1 MTTQNNLRLIKLLK
15 NEKKMK
21 KFIYLFIFLFG
32 IQSFAQGVLWQED
45 FDGNT
50 IPSDWTTWGGEGAS
64 EWTFGTGNF
73 PWSDATDWNFD
84 NNAAIFSDYSA
95 DETSHNV
102 AILARTEAGLDA
114 SNFTNLK
121 LEFYGSLRT
130 SGTYGNG
137 ELIVLV
143 LDNNSNAWLHMATYT
158 SDMITADV
166 VLNLE
171 SYMNSHPGIDRS
183 DLRVGFKYDDL
194 DHGITYG
201 AGVAWVR
208 ITGNP
213 LNDTC
218 SNATIVP
225 IPEEQYTW
233 VQNQKILGAYN
244 NNGGVNSCNSGTYD
258 GIWYTFT
265 PTHSWEM
272 EIYVGFLTNSFVE
285 VYSGSCNSLSCVT
298 VSRQDGG
305 NSASYFFDVTAGTQ
319 YWVNL
324 GESYYSQNDYNTE
337 PYTNFFGVIFKY
349 KHPSNDDRWSA
360 YSISNFPYSNT
371 QSIDATTN
379 NDDTTTNGFVTV
391 CAPGMNDGVWYS
403 FYAPA
408 TGEINIDAIASQVDL
423 EIGLYELTDPSE
435 YLDFTNYSCTGSADS
450 HGLGTSEH
458 LTAQVTA
465 GKRYMI
471 NLGDYSST
479 TNHIEEG
486 NLTVDVYYTEPAN
499 NDCSQA
505 EELTLNQT
513 IQGTTAGADI
523 SITTCGNT
531 SNNYGVWYH
540 FTSTYGGV
548 VSIDVN
554 ASPYNY
560 SLNLAVLTGTDCSNL
575 NCEFNIEEIN
585 PYAEFETQIGEE
597 YYIYVSSSNSSI
609 ANFTLTLNGI
619 PPQND
624 EATGAEE
631 ISVNN
636 IGVTCTNPT
645 MVYNAN
651 GVTDSSPI
659 NGTPACASYAGG
671 DSWYKFIAPTS
682 GGIKINRPNNGDWGA
697 LGYAIYDSE
706 TSTTPLTC
714 GNIATGSTGT
724 NNITG
729 LTAGNYYWLRVWEW
743 NNNDFGSVGI
753 CIAAVDTASIEDLAL
768 FNVQLYPNPTQNSLH
783 IQADEPIDS
792 IAIFSVLGQQ
802 VYQKEINNAAD
813 IIDVSTLVQGTYFV
827 KIQIGTAIGTYKMIK
842 Q

>member
-1 MTTQNNLRLIKLLK
+1 M
-15 NEKKMK
+15 
-21 KFIYLFIFLFG
+21 
-32 IQSFAQGVLWQED
+32 
-45 FDGNT
+45 
-50 IPSDWTTWGGEGAS
+50 
-64 EWTFGTGNF
+64 
-73 PWSDATDWNFD
+73 
-84 NNAAIFSDYSA
+84 
-95 DETSHNV
+95 
-102 AILARTEAGLDA
+102 
-114 SNFTNLK
+114 
-121 LEFYGSLRT
+121 
-130 SGTYGNG
+130 
-137 ELIVLV
+137 
-143 LDNNSNAWLHMATYT
+143 
-158 SDMITADV
+158 
-166 VLNLE
+166 
-171 SYMNSHPGIDRS
+171 
-183 DLRVGFKYDDL
+183 
-194 DHGITYG
+194 
-201 AGVAWVR
+201 
-208 ITGNP
+208 
-213 LNDTC
+213 
-218 SNATIVP
+218 
-225 IPEEQYTW
+225 
-233 VQNQKILGAYN
+233 
-244 NNGGVNSCNSGTYD
+244 
-258 GIWYTFT
+258 
-265 PTHSWEM
+265 
-272 EIYVGFLTNSFVE
+272 
-285 VYSGSCNSLSCVT
+285 
-298 VSRQDGG
+298 
-305 NSASYFFDVTAGTQ
+305 
-319 YWVNL
+319 
-324 GESYYSQNDYNTE
+324 
-337 PYTNFFGVIFKY
+337 FFGY

-360 YSISNFPYSNT
+360 ESISNFPYSNT

-408 TGEINIDAIASQVDL
+408 AGEINIDAIASQVDL
-423 EIGLYELTDPSE
+423 EIGLYELTDQNE

-450 HGLGTSEH
+450 FGTGHSEH

-479 TNHIEEG
+479 INHIEEG

-505 EELTLNQT
+505 EELNINQT
-513 IQGTTAGADI
+513 VQGTTAGADI

-597 YYIYVSSSNSSI
+597 YYIYVSSSNGSI

-624 EATGAEE
+624 EATGAVE

-659 NGTPACASYAGG
+659 NGTPSCASYAGG
-671 DSWYKFIAPTS
+671 DSWYKFVAPSS

-706 TSTTPLTC
+706 TSTTPLIC
-714 GNIATGSTGT
+714 GYIATGATESGD
-724 NNITG
+724 ITA

-743 NNNDFGSVGI
+743 NNNDYGSVGI
-753 CIAAVDTASIEDLAL
+753 CLAEVETAGYDDLTQV
-768 FNVQLYPNPTQNSLH
+768 NIQIYPNPVKNILH
-783 IQADEPIDS
+783 IQADEPINKIQVFS
-792 IAIFSVLGQQ
+792 ILGKQII
-802 VYQKEINNAAD
+802 QKQLNTTVNT
-813 IIDVSTLVQGTYFV
+813 IDLSTLNSGTYFV
-827 KIQIGTAIGTYKMIK
+827 KLQTENQQKTVKIFKE
-842 Q
+842 